1 MEQEQIV
8 PTRYK
13 SKIPHT
19 LSYPVGAKVI
29 SAALLGVP
37 QFSELS
43 IEFRYWNQL
52 ARHHGTTTPYRVI
65 EARFTGP
72 LRSFSASKKPE
83 AQTYYMPRWTIRVD
97 AVPRPLRH
105 LIQLK
110 ITTEALPSIRSWL
123 IGNYHS
129 TEREGGHGL
138 TFSFDELKTE
148 LTCKEHASL
157 DWQTIKVDG

>member
-1 MEQEQIV
+1 MEQEII

-19 LSYPVGAKVI
+19 LSYPIGAKVI

-52 ARHHGTTTPYRVI
+52 ARHHGTATPYRVI
-65 EARFTGP
+65 EGQFRGPSRFF
-72 LRSFSASKKPE
+72 LASKRPE
-83 AQTYYMPRWTIRVD
+83 AQIYYMPRWTVTVD

-110 ITTEALPSIRSWL
+110 ITAEALPSIRSWL

-129 TEREGGHGL
+129 TEREGGHSL
-138 TFSFDELKTE
+138 TFSFDELKSE
-148 LTCKEHASL
+148 LTCNEHASL
-157 DWQTIKVDG
+157 EWQTEKVED